1 MNEYNKSKQTN
12 QRKKR
17 KQQKHIAINHIAVNR
32 LSIGEG
38 PFYFKEHTK
47 KQHLN
52 IVLKININSSSS
64 ANRGEDTGDLDTLS
78 EFYQQK

>member
-1 MNEYNKSKQTN
+1 MNEYDKSKQTN
-12 QRKKR
+12 QRKKI
-17 KQQKHIAINHIAVNR
+17 KQQKQIAINHIAVNR
-32 LSIGEG
+32 LSIGEAR
-38 PFYFKEHTK
+38 FYFKEHTK

-64 ANRGEDTGDLDTLS
+64 ADRREDTGDLDTLS

>member
-1 MNEYNKSKQTN
+1 MNEYDKSKQTN
-12 QRKKR
+12 QRKKI

-32 LSIGEG
+32 LSIGEAR
-38 PFYFKEHTK
+38 FYFKEHTI

-64 ANRGEDTGDLDTLS
+64 ADRREDTGDLDTLS